1 MNSSRQISKVMTND
15 GTMRLVDTAS
25 PAAGARAAVTL
36 DELLDLLDLSC
47 ADDPAGRVSHWVGN
61 SQRHPADRI
70 FGGLLLAQALVAA
83 GRGVRADQRIV
94 SLQADFVRGVP
105 TDRPLHWEVTAVSDA
120 PSLATRRSRLLDEA
134 GEELFGAVTRWATVR
149 ADLPSYSAARPW
161 PAPDPETL
169 PDLAD
174 RFGADERIPPWWRL
188 ERPVHFRHA
197 VAPPYVATAEPGDRQ
212 TTFLRATGPLPE
224 DPVVRAA
231 MIAYVTDMSVLEP
244 SFLAL
249 GSARHVPGARILSLT
264 HALTFHAESD
274 LSDWHQFDCRVES
287 IAHGRAH
294 GVGDVFDSAGRHVA
308 TASQVGLV
316 KAPTV
321 S

>member
-15 GTMRLVDTAS
+15 GTMSRVKPAS
-25 PAAGARAAVTL
+25 AAPDARAAVTL
-36 DELLDLLDLSC
+36 DELLELLDLTC
-47 ADDPAGRVSHWVGN
+47 VDDPAGRVSHWVGKP
-61 SQRHPADRI
+61 QRHPVDRM

-83 GRGVRADQRIV
+83 GRGVGAEQRIV
-94 SLQADFVRGVP
+94 SLQADFVGGVP
-105 TDRPLHWEVTAVSDA
+105 TDRPLHWEVTAISDA
-120 PSLATRRSRLLDEA
+120 PSLATRRSRLLDDA

-161 PAPDPETL
+161 SAPDPETL

-188 ERPVHFRHA
+188 PRPVHFRHA
-197 VAPPYVATAEPGDRQ
+197 VAPPYVAAVERNDRQ

-224 DPVVRAA
+224 DPVLRAA
-231 MIAYVTDMSVLEP
+231 MVAYVTDMSVLEP
-244 SFLAL
+244 AFLAL

-264 HALTFHAESD
+264 HALTFHAASD
-274 LSDWHQFDCRVES
+274 LTDWHQFDCRVES

-294 GVGDVFDSAGRHVA
+294 GVGDVFDSAGQHVA

-316 KAPTV
+316 KVPTAR
-321 S
+321 

>member
-1 MNSSRQISKVMTND
+1 MSRVEP
-15 GTMRLVDTAS
+15 AS
-25 PAAGARAAVTL
+25 PAADTRAAVTL
-36 DELLDLLDLSC
+36 DELLELLDMTC
-47 ADDPAGRVSHWVGN
+47 ADDPSARVSHWVGKP
-61 SQRHPADRI
+61 QEHPADRI

-83 GRGVRADQRIV
+83 GRVVQADQRVV
-94 SLQADFVRGVP
+94 SLQADFVGGVP
-105 TDRPLHWEVTAVSDA
+105 TDRPLHWEVTVVSDA

-174 RFGADERIPPWWRL
+174 RFGSDERIPPWWRL

-197 VAPPYVATAEPGDRQ
+197 VAPPYVAAAEPGDRQ
-212 TTFLRATGPLPE
+212 TTFLRSTGPLPD
-224 DPVVRAA
+224 DPVVQAA
-231 MIAYVTDMSVLEP
+231 MVAYVTDMSVLEP

-264 HALTFHAESD
+264 HALTFHAASD
-274 LSDWHQFDCRVES
+274 LTDWHQFDCRVAS

-294 GVGDVFDSAGRHVA
+294 GVGDLFDATGRHVA

-316 KAPTV
+316 KTPAAV
-321 S
+321 RE